1 MAAGLHIR
9 IVGETDEVRSMLAE
23 LGPKKFRRS
32 IMIAVNTTGRQVRTY
47 ATRTVAKASG
57 LKVGVVR
64 RGFVLRS
71 AGLDSLTAEVEASG
85 YRFRLID
92 FNARQTGRGVAARA
106 WGQRKTYP
114 STFIA
119 TMKSGL
125 RQVFVRKSGERLP
138 IKQLWGPGVPD
149 TLAKDAIHTAVERDA
164 SAKLQTNIGRA
175 IDRALR
181 AKRGGYGPR
190 AG

>member
-9 IVGETDEVRSMLAE
+9 IVGETDEVRSMLSE
-23 LGPKKFRRS
+23 LGPQKFRRS
-32 IMIAVNTTGRQVRTY
+32 VMIAVNTTGRQVRTY

-64 RGFVLRS
+64 KGFALKGAS
-71 AGLDSLTAEVEASG
+71 LADLTAEVVASG

-92 FNARQTGRGVAARA
+92 FNARQTGKGVSARA

-114 STFIA
+114 TTFIA
-119 TMKSGL
+119 QMKSGL
-125 RQVFVRKSGERLP
+125 RQVFVRKTGDRLP

-149 TLAKDAIHTAVERDA
+149 TLAKDAIHTVVERDA
-164 SAKLQTNIGRA
+164 SVKLQANIGRA

-181 AKRGGYGPR
+181 AKRGGFGAR
-190 AG
+190 A